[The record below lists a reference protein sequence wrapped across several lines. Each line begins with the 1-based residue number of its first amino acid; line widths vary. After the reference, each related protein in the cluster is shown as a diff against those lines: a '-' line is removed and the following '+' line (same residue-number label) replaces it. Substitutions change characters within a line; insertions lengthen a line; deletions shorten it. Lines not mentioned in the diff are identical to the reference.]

1 MLIVIHLIAEF
12 DSFHRRPM
20 IEGLADAAKGSTT
33 IWCLEPEFTIY
44 RNGRFKPNSVRQ
56 VKENLFVWM
65 PHYWPWERLLMKV
78 GVRKQIENIFWKR
91 IKDKIASKGE
101 VIYTWVNKPR
111 QINRIDRLGE
121 EVVVYECY
129 DDYRENSKEGAT
141 GMVAIMENQLLEKA
155 GIVFTTSKT
164 LEGKL
169 KNGTNKVYYIGN
181 GVDVS
186 VWQRQ
191 YAMPEEID
199 GVEKP
204 IATLLGNINERV
216 DIDLLEE
223 VIKQAKDYCF
233 LFIGAISCVD
243 FDRIKILPNV
253 LWVGHKSR
261 ESAAAYLCHSK
272 IGMIPYKTNKYND
285 SSEVLK
291 LYEYFAAGLPVIST
305 FSAAL
310 EIYKDQI
317 IFAKSADEYVAALN
331 NLKNKSSDKL
341 IKQMK
346 TIARD
351 HDWVAIG
358 HKVLNIISKYK

>member
-12 DSFHRRPM
+12 DTFHRRPM
-20 IEGLADAAKGSTT
+20 IEGLADAAKGKTT

-65 PHYWPWERLLMKV
+65 PHYWPWESLLMKV
-78 GVRKQIENIFWKR
+78 GFRKQIENIFWKR

-129 DDYRENSKEGAT
+129 DDYQENPKEGETEKIA
-141 GMVAIMENQLLEKA
+141 MLEAQLLKVA
-155 GIVFTTSKT
+155 DVTFVTSKP
-164 LEGKL
+164 LEEKL
-169 KNGTNKVYYIGN
+169 RGRTNNVYYIGN
-181 GVDVS
+181 GVDAS
-186 VWQRQ
+186 LWQRQ
-191 YAMPEEID
+191 YTVPEEID

-204 IATLLGNINERV
+204 IAVLLGNINERV

-233 LFIGAISCVD
+233 LFIGAVSSID

-253 LWVGHKSR
+253 LWVGPKSR

-272 IGMIPYKTNKYND
+272 IGMIPYKTNKFND

-305 FSAAL
+305 LSAAL
-310 EIYKDQI
+310 EIHKDQI

-331 NLKNKSSDKL
+331 YFKNNNSDKL

-346 TIARD
+346 ATAHE
-351 HDWVAIG
+351 HDWIAIG